1 MKVKLLRLDEPIAT
15 VALLMVLSL
24 GAFASIAVNVNAAAV
39 KTPTVYIT
47 GSGLIELHWK
57 SGKSQTYS
65 SDAYASLGGLHSI
78 SVMANHGWHIAA
90 FSIDGN
96 PQAILDDHAFTI
108 IGVQPKNSV
117 SAAFLENNGV
127 DSVDAGSYVEAYPYP
142 DVGLVFDTVL
152 TNGSA
157 YAYTSEI
164 QPPNAKGKSWDISTT
179 AAFNQSVTVILVL
192 NLAALNG
199 SDTASLRLLRT
210 EVELFRADV
219 DLDGVV
225 TGSDVSMVAY
235 ANPSV
240 KGVDPRYDAKLDMNN
255 DGVINDIDV
264 NIVNNHIGE
273 TVWQDITMQVVVNA
287 NAGLV
292 YVYGVTDHFSI
303 FGVR

>member
-1 MKVKLLRLDEPIAT
+1 MIVLRLNESIAT
-15 VALLMVLSL
+15 IALLTLLSL
-24 GAFASIAVNVNAAAV
+24 SAVASIAVNVNASPV
-39 KTPTVYIT
+39 KVPTVYIT

-57 SGKSQTYS
+57 SGKSETYS
-65 SDAYASLGGLHSI
+65 SDGYASLGGLYSI

-96 PQAILDDHAFTI
+96 PQAILDDHAFTV
-108 IGVQPKNSV
+108 IGVQAKISV
-117 SAAFLENNGV
+117 SATFLPNNGV
-127 DSVDAGSYVEAYPYP
+127 DSVNTGSNVEAYPYP
-142 DVGLVFDTVL
+142 DVGLIFDSVL

-199 SDTASLRLLRT
+199 SDTTSLRLLRT
-210 EVELFRADV
+210 EVEVFRADV

-240 KGVDPRYDAKLDMNN
+240 KGVDPRYDPKLDMNN

-264 NIVNNHIGE
+264 NIVNNYIGD
-273 TVWQDITMQVVVNA
+273 TVWQDITVQVVVDTT
-287 NAGLV
+287 AGLV
-292 YVYGVTDHFSI
+292 YVYGITDHFSI